1 MYIAIIDLVAMLI
14 CELGLGGIF
23 TLVLIN
29 AVGILIPNVVDLI
42 VSAVTLIGLSILL
55 HRVVSGKCTL
65 IED

>member
-42 VSAVTLIGLSILL
+42 VSAVALIGLSILL